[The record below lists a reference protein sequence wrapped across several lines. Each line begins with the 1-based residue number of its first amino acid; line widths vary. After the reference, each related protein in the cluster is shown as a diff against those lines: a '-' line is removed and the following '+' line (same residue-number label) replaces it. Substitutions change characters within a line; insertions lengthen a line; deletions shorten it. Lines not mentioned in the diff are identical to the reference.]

1 MDSGYTVRLL
11 TDEDEPTLS
20 IMLMHAAHE
29 SSVAA
34 VKTNLDLSRYVVG
47 WGRYGDV
54 GVVAE
59 IEGAA
64 VGAAW
69 LRLWS
74 EGDHGYGY
82 LDDQTPELA
91 IAVVPEARG
100 RGIGTALLNQ
110 LLAIAQSQLSTICLS
125 IRADNP
131 ALRLYE
137 RLGFVRV
144 AGTEVTNRAGSVS
157 FTMLCKLD
165 SRPSLWTRSA

>member
-1 MDSGYTVRLL
+1 MNSRYTVRLL
-11 TDEDEPTLS
+11 TDEDEPILS
-20 IMLMHAAHE
+20 IMLMYAAHE

-34 VKTNLDLSRYVVG
+34 VKTNLDLARYVG
-47 WGRYGDV
+47 RWGRYGDV
-54 GVVAE
+54 GVIAA
-59 IEGAA
+59 IEGVA

-74 EGDHGYGY
+74 KGDHGYGY

-91 IAVVPEARG
+91 IAVVPEERG
-100 RGIGTALLNQ
+100 NGIGTALLNK
-110 LLAIAQSQLSTICLS
+110 LLAIAQPQFPAICLS

-137 RLGFVRV
+137 RSGFVRV

-165 SRPSLWTRSA
+165 R